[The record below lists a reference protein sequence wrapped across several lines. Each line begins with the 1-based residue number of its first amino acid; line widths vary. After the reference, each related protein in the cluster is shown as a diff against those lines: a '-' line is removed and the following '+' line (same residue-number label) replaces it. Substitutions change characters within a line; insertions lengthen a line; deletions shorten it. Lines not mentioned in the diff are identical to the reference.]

1 MKGNGNVSW
10 GKGKTWAFYK
20 CAREETKGFIVWIC
34 ISPGPLFPSL
44 PSPKWYMIMFLGKL
58 GSVTKPH
65 PHHTYWHLKQWW
77 FTFLPAFYFLFFFPL
92 SLPPF
97 FYSHPP
103 SCCSKCLQSCFFIS
117 GGSLLSL
124 GVHFQYHQRYSE
136 LQLCLTSQSFQ
147 PMRMN
152 YSWTQYKWRNYGTDR
167 SRYRCLQDPKG
178 QRDSF

>member
-10 GKGKTWAFYK
+10 GKTWAFYK

-44 PSPKWYMIMFLGKL
+44 PSQKRCMIMFLRKL
-58 GSVTKPH
+58 GSVTEPH
-65 PHHTYWHLKQWW
+65 PHHTYGHLEWW
-77 FTFLPAFYFLFFFPL
+77 CFTFLPAFSFIFFFPL

-97 FYSHPP
+97 FCFHPP
-103 SCCSKCLQSCFFIS
+103 SCCLKCLQSCFLIS

-124 GVHFQYHQRYSE
+124 AVHFQYRQHYSE

-147 PMRMN
+147 PMRLN
-152 YSWTQYKWRNYGTDR
+152 YSLTQYKWRNYGTDR
-167 SRYRCLQDPKG
+167 FRYRSLQDPKG
-178 QRDSF
+178 LRDSF